1 MFKLFYAFLWIM
13 YEATGSVPGTP
24 QRISLNSSPKAI
36 VSSSVSV
43 PSATSLKRNSVKTS
57 VQTFNKSDVIPVIV
71 PRTSARSEL
80 AAESRKEASVAGR
93 TMPFS
98 SQSKTNDFRKFSNAR
113 EEVDRP
119 TISIVSESIATKA
132 TELSTTVDRSGFSKT
147 ISSSQ
152 AIDSAER
159 NMKDDR
165 CVGPG
170 KQETSSLMEPSASFQ
185 HESCMYL
192 IFNPTLSTHS
202 FPKRETFKIF
212 SFLNYTS

>member
-1 MFKLFYAFLWIM
+1 M

-24 QRISLNSSPKAI
+24 QRSSLNSSPKTI
-36 VSSSVSV
+36 VSSSVSG
-43 PSATSLKRNSVKTS
+43 PSATFLKRNSVKTS